1 MIKRSAAFALL
12 AGFAVLAF
20 AQLRTIPEDAKRG
33 VMRHVQETIV
43 EIDGKRRLLSAGAQI
58 RSQSNRILVPTAVP
72 PDSDVKYRLDQ
83 EGPVRQVRIA
93 HPAGTRARR
102 QGPTWA
108 VPQRASR

>member
-1 MIKRSAAFALL
+1 MIKRFAAFVLL

-33 VMRHVQETIV
+33 VMRHVQETVV

-83 EGPVRQVRIA
+83 EGLVRQGWLLSA
-93 HPAGTRARR
+93 QEAAA
-102 QGPTWA
+102 A
-108 VPQRASR
+108 VEGQ

>member
-20 AQLRTIPEDAKRG
+20 AQLRTITEDAKRG

-83 EGPVRQVRIA
+83 EGLVRQGWLLPPQEA
-93 HPAGTRARR
+93 AGADKA
-102 QGPTWA
+102 QIEAAPE
-108 VPQRASR
+108 

>member
-83 EGPVRQVRIA
+83 EGLVRQVWLL
-93 HPAGTRARR
+93 T
-102 QGPTWA
+102 
-108 VPQRASR
+108 PQEAAAADKAK

>member
-1 MIKRSAAFALL
+1 MIKRTAAFALL

-83 EGPVRQVRIA
+83 EGLVRQVWLLTPHEA
-93 HPAGTRARR
+93 AA
-102 QGPTWA
+102 A
-108 VPQRASR
+108 DKAK